1 MPTDQQEVK
10 QQKIEIDFEHKQLV
24 VDLGALELV
33 QAKLDSI
40 PVRWNDV
47 ERNSRLGL
55 ALFKLDNVSDVNAIQ
70 TEPAGGSD
78 LDRLIR
84 YLQNSFKKDYGG
96 WTPVMGKNRLV
107 GSVEGS
113 PYTGGGQGLP
123 QPYTGGGQGGPQQMP
138 LSGRLPQRADS
149 PIHRVRAGIL
159 DTRLFPHP
167 DLAGR
172 YLAGQDAIV
181 AKAAD
186 APKMEAHAT
195 FIAGIVLR
203 WAPNADLIVDHV
215 LNDNAINGS
224 SWDVA
229 TKMVAFL
236 DADIDVLNISF
247 GTATYDNQPPLV
259 LSRAVEVLTPTITVI
274 AAAGN
279 HGQDNSPRP
288 IWPAAFGSVTSV
300 GAATRVGGTDNFK
313 PATFSPDLPWVSLV
327 APGEKI
333 VSTYETRGYR
343 EWSGTSFAA
352 ARVSG
357 AIAHLVETGH
367 MSPKAA
373 VDLLLVRPLARQRT
387 ASSETIEDIGPR

>member
-1 MPTDQQEVK
+1 MPTGQQEVR
-10 QQKIEIDFEHKQLV
+10 QQEIEIHFEPEQLV
-24 VDLGALELV
+24 VDLGALKLV

-40 PVRWNDV
+40 PVRWNGV

-55 ALFKLDNVSDVNAIQ
+55 ALFKLDNVSGVNAIQ

-84 YLQNSFKKDYGG
+84 YLQNSFKDDYGG
-96 WTPVMGKNRLV
+96 WMPVMGKNRLV

-123 QPYTGGGQGGPQQMP
+123 QPYTGGGQGGPQQIP
-138 LSGRLPQRADS
+138 LSGWLPRRADS
-149 PIHRVRAGIL
+149 PIHRVRVGIL

-172 YLAGQDAIV
+172 YLAGQDTIV
-181 AKAAD
+181 PQPAD
-186 APKMEAHAT
+186 APADEAHAT

-236 DADIDVLNISF
+236 DADVDVLNISF
-247 GTATYDNQPPLV
+247 GTATDDNQPPLV
-259 LSRAVEVLTPTITVI
+259 LSRAIEVLTPTITVI

-279 HGQDNSPRP
+279 HGQDKNPRP

-300 GAATRVGGTDNFK
+300 GAATRVGGTDSFK

-357 AIAHLVETGH
+357 AIAHLVETEH
-367 MSPKAA
+367 MTPKAA
-373 VDLLLVRPLARQRT
+373 VDALLVRPLARSRT
-387 ASSETIEDIGPR
+387 ASGNTIEDIGPR